1 MASSSLPLS
10 LPFPL
15 RSLTST
21 TRSLPFQCSPLFFSI
36 PSSIVCFST
45 QNPDREEVRWLR
57 EEQRWIREEQR
68 WIREE
73 QRWIRERES
82 LLQEISDLQLRI
94 QSLESR
100 NSQLGNSIPDTISN
114 IAALLQVLKEKNRI
128 SESGLSATPMVLES
142 TREQIVE
149 EVEEEEKRV
158 IIAEE
163 KVRVSEPVKKIKR
176 RILKVGSEGDDVQAL
191 QEALLKLGFYS
202 GEEDMEFS
210 SFSSGTASAVKT
222 WQASL
227 GVREDGVMTAELLQ
241 RLFMD
246 EDVETDKDE
255 ASTMKKEEAGNGA
268 VFTSVT
274 QVPEKKQ
281 SIVKDQ
287 SDREVDVTQNRVF
300 LLGENRWE
308 DPSRLIGRNKPVD
321 RSESTNT
328 KTRCITCRG
337 EGRLMCLGKS
347 LLPG

>member
-255 ASTMKKEEAGNGA
+255 ASTMKKESSYDRIW
-268 VFTSVT
+268 T
-274 QVPEKKQ
+274 P
-281 SIVKDQ
+281 IVCFWQ
-287 SDREVDVTQNRVF
+287 A
-300 LLGENRWE
+300 
-308 DPSRLIGRNKPVD
+308 
-321 RSESTNT
+321 
-328 KTRCITCRG
+328 C
-337 EGRLMCLGKS
+337 
-347 LLPG
+347 

>member
-15 RSLTST
+15 RSRTST

-68 WIREE
+68 WLREE

-191 QEALLKLGFYS
+191 QVCSQF
-202 GEEDMEFS
+202 
-210 SFSSGTASAVKT
+210 
-222 WQASL
+222 
-227 GVREDGVMTAELLQ
+227 
-241 RLFMD
+241 
-246 EDVETDKDE
+246 
-255 ASTMKKEEAGNGA
+255 
-268 VFTSVT
+268 
-274 QVPEKKQ
+274 
-281 SIVKDQ
+281 
-287 SDREVDVTQNRVF
+287 
-300 LLGENRWE
+300 
-308 DPSRLIGRNKPVD
+308 
-321 RSESTNT
+321 
-328 KTRCITCRG
+328 
-337 EGRLMCLGKS
+337 
-347 LLPG
+347 